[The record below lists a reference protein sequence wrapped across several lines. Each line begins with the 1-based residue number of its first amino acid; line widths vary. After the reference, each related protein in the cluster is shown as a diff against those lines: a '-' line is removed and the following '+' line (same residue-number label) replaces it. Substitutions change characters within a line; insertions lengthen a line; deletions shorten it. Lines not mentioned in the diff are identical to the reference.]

1 MPDAPRPGL
10 KCPVCHSEMPGPA
23 AEWPSLPFCSPRCK
37 VIDLGRWLGE
47 KYRLPGS
54 GKPDPDEPDLG
65 GEEGSRPDRVDP

>member
-10 KCPVCHSEMPGPA
+10 KCPVCHSDMPGPA

-54 GKPDPDEPDLG
+54 GKPEPAGPDH
-65 GEEGSRPDRVDP
+65 GEEQGS